1 MIQFYSKIEFFVLRR
16 KQKWLFKNDFQIWK
30 AEKRRC
36 ANCHVFYC
44 TFTLKHGRQNEKCAL
59 SVWKWCLTSL
69 LLTLVPFT
77 LNNAWY
83 TNATPLTTHSR
94 HQEDVKCLSAKICPV
109 ATFLQIN
116 SKLNKCGKTKTKTAA
131 SDEKCFWNTASVKT
145 KKYLTNEA
153 FEAFDC
159 FVLLCLYKRQMGV
172 EKIFLSVKIKPQ
184 KNKVRNKNKKELKGG
199 RSMCRSTASYSIKN
213 SNWEHWKRT
222 YIIVHLKKYVLTY
235 LSYFWLIKKREMQKN
250 VYSMN
255 LIMILTWHNKILK
268 QPLIPFRP

>member
-77 LNNAWY
+77 SNNAWY

-94 HQEDVKCLSAKICPV
+94 HQEDVKCLSAKMRPV

-116 SKLNKCGKTKTKTAA
+116 SKLNSKL
-131 SDEKCFWNTASVKT
+131 S
-145 KKYLTNEA
+145 
-153 FEAFDC
+153 
-159 FVLLCLYKRQMGV
+159 V
-172 EKIFLSVKIKPQ
+172 EKQ
-184 KNKVRNKNKKELKGG
+184 KQKQLLLTRNVSEILLQSKQK
-199 RSMCRSTASYSIKN
+199 ST
-213 SNWEHWKRT
+213 
-222 YIIVHLKKYVLTY
+222 
-235 LSYFWLIKKREMQKN
+235 
-250 VYSMN
+250 
-255 LIMILTWHNKILK
+255 
-268 QPLIPFRP
+268 